1 MKNDVIVNLKA
12 YNIPGKVVTSI
23 VNEEKRAGRYEVE
36 FNGSNLGSG
45 IYYYRLQAGE
55 FTETKK
61 MLLFEV
67 KNILNRI

>member
-1 MKNDVIVNLKA
+1 MKNDVIAYLNA
-12 YNIPGKVVTSI
+12 YNIPGKVVASI